1 MSHYFEDKGPE
12 IPAEAG
18 DVDDP
23 KFDPAD
29 DWLKT
34 AVRPLQI
41 EAMRQWLYGR
51 FEDPAH
57 ETPYDSSE
65 GGYQFIYGG
74 PYDPSEVLHE
84 RFEEIVP
91 FDVIDELA
99 HDVYMNLGYQ
109 LAPVTSAEDFYDSVF
124 TPDVKTRDVPYTSLC
139 DRLNQTDDL
148 LKIEI
153 DGPTKQLIMQ
163 MAHSSVIT
171 ALEVYLADTVL
182 YWVSSDN
189 SVLRNF
195 IENTKGLKERALSL
209 ASIFERFDHLDEEVK
224 KFLQE
229 QIWHRLDKVKP
240 MMEQGLGIELPEIN
254 ELMQEILIRH
264 DIVHRA
270 GKDKDGN
277 EVILSD
283 AEVLRVRDKVNRFA
297 KAIGEELNKRFPRMP
312 F

>member
-1 MSHYFEDKGPE
+1 
-12 IPAEAG
+12 
-18 DVDDP
+18 
-23 KFDPAD
+23 
-29 DWLKT
+29 
-34 AVRPLQI
+34 
-41 EAMRQWLYGR
+41 
-51 FEDPAH
+51 
-57 ETPYDSSE
+57 
-65 GGYQFIYGG
+65 
-74 PYDPSEVLHE
+74 
-84 RFEEIVP
+84 
-91 FDVIDELA
+91 
-99 HDVYMNLGYQ
+99 MNLGYQ